1 MGVKNSALMFHYASK
16 GKGRN
21 SEMSGEY
28 RGGANYGGE
37 RGGYGNDYE
46 HSNYD
51 RMPPRHGR
59 ERGGREMYG
68 YGDERYRDSRRERY
82 MDDDDDDDYREKKKE
97 KHGKKHLT
105 EQTAKEWVDSM
116 ENPDD
121 KSKPGEH
128 WNMAQTTQ
136 VLKQMKLPYD
146 PVEFYVVMNMM
157 YSDYFGVAKKYGQA
171 TNTDFFVDMTKAWL
185 DDSDTAA
192 GDKKTEL
199 YYSIVAK

>member
-1 MGVKNSALMFHYASK
+1 MGMKNSALMFHYASK

-21 SEMSGEY
+21 DGNGEY
-28 RGGANYGGE
+28 RGE
-37 RGGYGNDYE
+37 HGGYSNDYYRDT
-46 HSNYD
+46 YD
-51 RMPPRHGR
+51 RMAARYGGR
-59 ERGGREMYG
+59 ERGGRDMYD
-68 YGDERYRDSRRERY
+68 YGDERYRGSRHDRY
-82 MDDDDDDDYREKKKE
+82 SRDMDDDDDDYREHHRKE

-116 ENPDD
+116 ENPED

-146 PVEFYVVMNMM
+146 PVEFYAVMNMM
-157 YSDYFGVAKKYGQA
+157 YSDYFGVAKKYGQS

-192 GDKKTEL
+192 GDKKTEM